1 VNLIGTKLNSLNRRL
16 KTILVLFNDLFLAF
30 TCWLVFGPPMA
41 TIISGQNKNNL
52 FEVIYSQI
60 YSFIF
65 PAILFLFTFISL
77 DITDPL
83 FVSLIQETQFCFVFP
98 ALCYLDFHGQQ
109 STFFNLILFKQIFY
123 P

>member
-1 VNLIGTKLNSLNRRL
+1 MNLIGTKLNSLNRRL

-41 TIISGQNKNNL
+41 TIISDQNKNNL

-77 DITDPL
+77 DITDPYSFL
-83 FVSLIQETQFCFVFP
+83 
-98 ALCYLDFHGQQ
+98 
-109 STFFNLILFKQIFY
+109 
-123 P
+123 